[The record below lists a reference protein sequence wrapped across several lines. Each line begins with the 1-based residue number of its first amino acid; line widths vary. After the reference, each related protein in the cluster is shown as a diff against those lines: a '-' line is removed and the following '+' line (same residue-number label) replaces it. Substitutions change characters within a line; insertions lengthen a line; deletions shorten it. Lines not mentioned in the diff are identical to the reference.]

1 MATFRKKYTSK
12 EARDQIEIIWIQ
24 IQNNLEEIYYWNTRD
39 DPLILALVRMTKEEC
54 KQQAY
59 KQIEYLE
66 AKRNYIVKFL

>member
-1 MATFRKKYTSK
+1 MATFRKKYSHK
-12 EARDQIEIIWIQ
+12 EARDQLEIIWVQ

-39 DPLILALVRMTKEEC
+39 DTLILALVWMTKEEC

-66 AKRNYIVKFL
+66 EKRKYIIQFL